1 MTKKLHRNLLVL
13 LSVFALFA
21 FVTLGTSCKK
31 DEPKPDQDTVKQD
44 DSAKDKADDKKADD
58 AAKPDE
64 GAKAEDGAKADEG
77 AQPDDAAAP
86 GEEKKEGGKY
96 PLFKFTMK
104 YTPANARIGVLN
116 GNADCKDGTCTVET
130 TSETDPIQISGHV
143 EGYES
148 KTITLTEKVETFEL
162 ILNPLPPEN

>member
-1 MTKKLHRNLLVL
+1 MTTKLHRNFFVL

-31 DEPKPDQDTVKQD
+31 DEPKADQETVKQD
-44 DSAKDKADDKKADD
+44 DGAKDKADAAKADDKKAD
-58 AAKPDE
+58 E
-64 GAKAEDGAKADEG
+64 GAKADDTAKAD
-77 AQPDDAAAP
+77 DAAPTDGAAP
-86 GEEKKEGGKY
+86 AEEKKQGGKY

-116 GNADCKDGTCTVET
+116 GTADCKDGTCTIET

-162 ILNPLPPEN
+162 NLNPLPPEK